1 MIKNIAMKEVTGN
14 PGRAQPWCTLI
25 EINQWKLD
33 NGKLWK
39 HTQSPGM
46 YEGCNEYKN
55 GEGTV
60 INDTYSVYYLQSRQ
74 FILMKARL
82 IANQTIGNFLSRN
95 N

>member
-1 MIKNIAMKEVTGN
+1 
-14 PGRAQPWCTLI
+14 
-25 EINQWKLD
+25 
-33 NGKLWK
+33 
-39 HTQSPGM
+39 M